1 MTASSRT
8 FVERERG
15 ELADLLES
23 LGPDAP
29 TCCAGWTTEH
39 MAAHLVVRDR
49 RIDALPG
56 YGLEEVGLGGPA
68 AAWSHRVE
76 ERLRRST
83 SYGEVVNRFRAGPP
97 PWSLL
102 AWPIVAE
109 KLNAAEFAIHHE
121 DVRRAQ
127 PDWAPRALPRTV
139 QDGLWGIALVFA
151 RKPAASR
158 SGGLILRRSDVPGMQ
173 KHLGAGG
180 TTVEGEP
187 MELLLWAA
195 GREDVARVEFS

>member
-1 MTASSRT
+1 MSASSRP
-8 FVERERG
+8 FPERERA
-15 ELADLLES
+15 ELAELLES

-29 TCCAGWTTEH
+29 TCCEGWTTGH
-39 MAAHLVVRDR
+39 LAAHLVVRDR
-49 RIDALPG
+49 RPDALPG

-76 ERLRRST
+76 ERLRGST
-83 SYGEVVNRFRAGPP
+83 PYAEVVARFRAGPP

-109 KLNAAEFAIHHE
+109 KLNVAEFAIHHE

-127 PDWAPRALPRTV
+127 PGWQPRILPRKV
-139 QDGLWGIALVFA
+139 QDGLWTVAVVFA
-151 RKPAASR
+151 RRPAASR
-158 SGGLILRRSDVPGMQ
+158 KEGLVLRRSDVPGMQ
-173 KHLGAGG
+173 RHLGAGG

-195 GREDVARVEFS
+195 GRESVARVTVS

>member
-1 MTASSRT
+1 MGTSSRP
-8 FVERERG
+8 FPERERA
-15 ELADLLES
+15 ELADLLDS

-29 TCCAGWTTEH
+29 TCCAGWTTAH

-49 RIDALPG
+49 RPDALPG

-68 AAWSHRVE
+68 AAWAHRLE

-83 SYGEVVNRFRAGPP
+83 GYPEVVSRFRAGPQA
-97 PWSLL
+97 WSLL
-102 AWPIVAE
+102 AWPVVAQ
-109 KLNAAEFAIHHE
+109 KLNVAEFAIHHE

-127 PDWAPRALPRTV
+127 PGWEPRLLPRKV
-139 QDGLWGIALVFA
+139 QDGLWSIAQIFA
-151 RKPAASR
+151 RRPAASR
-158 SGGLILRRSDVPGMQ
+158 SDGLILRRSDVPGMQ
-173 KHLGAGG
+173 KHIGSGG

-195 GREDVARVEFS
+195 GREGVARVEVS